1 MPVKSIP
8 YILLLGGIFGTTLV
22 VSRFSVGQFHP
33 LAYIGIRLTIAGIA
47 YTSFYL
53 TRRRKIPTDQRLWF
67 HAIVLG
73 IFSTA
78 LPTTVIIS
86 SMQYLSSGVVSV
98 LITADSAIVVLM
110 AHLLLPDEHLNWRK
124 VIGVCLALGGAMLII
139 LRGESGLPDIR
150 QANPLGYLLV
160 FIGMLSGSSMLV
172 YSRKYMQGFS
182 TIDVTSIRM
191 LVAAAIVIP
200 LAAAF
205 GGMDFSRVDQYGVL
219 ALLYATLCT
228 FFGILLEFFVV
239 KRFGATAGAMPAY
252 VTPIVATVCG
262 ILLLGETITY
272 GVILGLVLVIT
283 GLALINRGYWD
294 SSAR

>member
-1 MPVKSIP
+1 
-8 YILLLGGIFGTTLV
+8 
-22 VSRFSVGQFHP
+22 
-33 LAYIGIRLTIAGIA
+33 
-47 YTSFYL
+47 
-53 TRRRKIPTDQRLWF
+53 
-67 HAIVLG
+67 
-73 IFSTA
+73 
-78 LPTTVIIS
+78 
-86 SMQYLSSGVVSV
+86 MQYLSSGVVSV

-191 LVAAAIVIP
+191 LVAAAIVMP